1 MMRWLAALSPPFFLL
16 LPRVFDVIP
25 PFRGGHFS
33 TAASLKRMVAAK
45 SARRLSG
52 WKPESVVSLNDEN
65 DDEAERANA
74 ANSKREEAEKRQA
87 PSPFREKPGGD
98 TRQAALLDTYAACI
112 KMCTENV
119 RGRPLP
125 AAGPLPP
132 TVARAS

>member
-1 MMRWLAALSPPFFLL
+1 MMRWLAALSPPFFFFSRGVSTLS
-16 LPRVFDVIP
+16 PRFAGAI
-25 PFRGGHFS
+25 S

>member
-1 MMRWLAALSPPFFLL
+1 MP
-16 LPRVFDVIP
+16 
-25 PFRGGHFS
+25 
-33 TAASLKRMVAAK
+33 AK
-45 SARRLSG
+45 PARRLSG

-87 PSPFREKPGGD
+87 ASPFREKPAGD

-119 RGRPLP
+119 SCRPLP
-125 AAGPLPP
+125 VAGPLPP
-132 TVARAS
+132 TVCPCLVSRK

>member
-1 MMRWLAALSPPFFLL
+1 MGVKP
-16 LPRVFDVIP
+16 
-25 PFRGGHFS
+25 
-33 TAASLKRMVAAK
+33 
-45 SARRLSG
+45 ARRLSG

-87 PSPFREKPGGD
+87 ASPFREKPAGD

-119 RGRPLP
+119 SCRPLP
-125 AAGPLPP
+125 VAGPLPP
-132 TVARAS
+132 TVCPCLVSRK

>member
-1 MMRWLAALSPPFFLL
+1 
-16 LPRVFDVIP
+16 
-25 PFRGGHFS
+25 
-33 TAASLKRMVAAK
+33 MVAAK

-119 RGRPLP
+119 SCRPLP
-125 AAGPLPP
+125 TAGPLPP

>member
-1 MMRWLAALSPPFFLL
+1 MP
-16 LPRVFDVIP
+16 
-25 PFRGGHFS
+25 
-33 TAASLKRMVAAK
+33 AK
-45 SARRLSG
+45 PTRRLSG

-74 ANSKREEAEKRQA
+74 ANEKRQA
-87 PSPFREKPGGD
+87 ASPFREKPAGD

-119 RGRPLP
+119 SCRPLP

>member
-1 MMRWLAALSPPFFLL
+1 
-16 LPRVFDVIP
+16 
-25 PFRGGHFS
+25 
-33 TAASLKRMVAAK
+33 MV
-45 SARRLSG
+45 ARRLSG

-98 TRQAALLDTYAACI
+98 AKQAALLDTYAACI

-119 RGRPLP
+119 RARSLSLP
-125 AAGPLPP
+125 ATGLPP
-132 TVARAS
+132 PIVARASSNRK

>member
-1 MMRWLAALSPPFFLL
+1 MMRCLAALSLPPPFFFFSRGFSTLS
-16 LPRVFDVIP
+16 PRFAGAI
-25 PFRGGHFS
+25 S

-87 PSPFREKPGGD
+87 PSLHPQRLK
-98 TRQAALLDTYAACI
+98 
-112 KMCTENV
+112 
-119 RGRPLP
+119 
-125 AAGPLPP
+125 
-132 TVARAS
+132 ASERHAPCL